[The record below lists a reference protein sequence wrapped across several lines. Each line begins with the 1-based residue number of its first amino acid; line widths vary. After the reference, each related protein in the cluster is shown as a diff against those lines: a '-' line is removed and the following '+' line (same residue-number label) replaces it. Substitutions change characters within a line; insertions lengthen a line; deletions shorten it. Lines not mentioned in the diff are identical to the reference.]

1 MKTITF
7 VVLCLAIFFSVNCL
21 AKDLNRGQII
31 DNLEQKVKIITGD
44 KAITNL
50 GIKNGVIK
58 GDILT
63 IYKINDTNYLDP
75 IGKCALINVYD
86 VTSICEIIK
95 INSNEIGKDA
105 VVLDKLTSNDSNLYP
120 AIFQLLTKVVEPYE
134 PQREITV
141 YIHSIYD
148 EQNNV
153 TKFSEKL
160 QKEIKKIFFQKKR
173 IKPAGTNVSQALFAY
188 LPAEY
193 AESNQ
198 VIEGYL
204 KKDNIDVL
212 IAGTYKVKG
221 DRIELSLYKVDRNW
235 EDIAVDTTLS
245 AATYADLSSSVVTSY
260 KQIRKEKN
268 IVCDILYKPV
278 HYKASVRD
286 ERNSIIDFESKN
298 NPFLEYNMRRVDFNI
313 ISPVDFKLIV
323 DNNEISFEKANEYQ
337 LSMNTGRHEITAIF
351 KKGFYFNDSLLF
363 TIENEVK
370 KNIVLILDNP
380 NDIKIEITANPVP
393 GRENIDFKIYKKA
406 DISRPDFKQVLLQKN
421 NIKTVET
428 FKD

>member
-1 MKTITF
+1 MKTIT
-7 VVLCLAIFFSVNCL
+7 VVFLCLAILFSVDCL
-21 AKDLNRGQII
+21 AKELDRGQII
-31 DNLEQKVKIITGD
+31 DNLDHKVKILTGD

-50 GIKNGVIK
+50 GKKNGVIK
-58 GDILT
+58 GDIFS
-63 IYKINDTNYLDP
+63 IYKTTDTDYLDS
-75 IGKCALINVYD
+75 IGKCA
-86 VTSICEIIK
+86 VTNIYETTSVCEIFK
-95 INSNEIGKDA
+95 MNNEIGKDT
-105 VVLDKLTSNDSNLYP
+105 VVIDKLTSNDSNLFP

-141 YIHSIYD
+141 YVHSIYD
-148 EQNNV
+148 EQNNI

-188 LPAEY
+188 LPGEY

-212 IAGTYKVKG
+212 IAGTYKIKG
-221 DRIELSLYKVDRNW
+221 DKVELSLYKVDRNW

-245 AATYADLSSSVVTSY
+245 ATTYADLSSSVVTSY
-260 KQIRKEKN
+260 KQLRKEKN
-268 IVCDILYKPV
+268 VVCDILYKPI

-286 ERNSIIDFESKN
+286 ERNNIIDFESKD
-298 NPFLEYNMRRVDFNI
+298 NPFTEYSLRRTDFNI
-313 ISPVDFKLIV
+313 ISPVDFRLII
-323 DNNEISFEKANEYQ
+323 DNNEIDFAKSNEHKI
-337 LSMNTGRHEITAIF
+337 SITTGRHEITAIF
-351 KKGFYFNDSLLF
+351 KKGFYFNDSLLV
-363 TIENEVK
+363 TADNEVR
-370 KNIVLILDNP
+370 KNVVLILDNP
-380 NDIKIEITANPVP
+380 GDIKIEITANPVP